1 MLYVD
6 DQLIGRTPVST
17 SFIYYGTRK
26 IRLVKSGYETLT
38 TLQRIKPPWYE
49 IPPLDF
55 VSENL
60 IGRELRD
67 ERILD
72 FTLLPQ
78 RVVPT
83 PELLSRANG
92 LRDSSRNGF
101 IVPTPSGVPM
111 DTPASGAPGLSPPA
125 AINQPFQLPG
135 QVEPQIITLPPT
147 NAG

>member
-1 MLYVD
+1 M
-6 DQLIGRTPVST
+6 Q
-17 SFIYYGTRK
+17 K
-26 IRLVKSGYETLT
+26 I
-38 TLQRIKPPWYE
+38 QPPWYQ

-83 PELLSRANG
+83 PELLTRANG
-92 LRDSSRNGF
+92 LRDSTRSGF
-101 IVPTPSGVPM
+101 VVPTPAGVQLNA
-111 DTPASGAPGLSPPA
+111 PASGAPGLSPPA
-125 AINQPFQLPG
+125 AVPPPFQPPG
-135 QVEPQIITLPPT
+135 QVQPQIITLPPT
-147 NAG
+147 NAVAP